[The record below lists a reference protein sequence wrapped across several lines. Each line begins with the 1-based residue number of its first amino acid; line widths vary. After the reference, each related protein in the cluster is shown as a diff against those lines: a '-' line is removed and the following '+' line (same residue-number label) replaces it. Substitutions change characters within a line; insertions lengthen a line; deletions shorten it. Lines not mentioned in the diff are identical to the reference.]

1 MRIVRMSRGYLCFQ
15 RDGNSFTSL
24 AMPVS
29 TPYLEVSKLHNGEF
43 RESGS
48 T

>member
-24 AMPVS
+24 AMPEMNEYPV
-29 TPYLEVSKLHNGEF
+29 PRGFEVA
-43 RESGS
+43 
-48 T
+48 